1 MMELMVDV
9 KYEEVLKLVKQLPAA
24 KIRQLK
30 SALDEKFI
38 EKKANRE
45 ISDFQKFL
53 LSAPVMTDS
62 QLKTFKENRKH
73 FNQWRQN

>member
-1 MMELMVDV
+1 MMELTIDV
-9 KYEEVLKLVKQLPAA
+9 KYEEVLKLVKQLPAS

-38 EKKANRE
+38 EKKANME

-53 LSAPVMTDS
+53 LSAPVMTDD